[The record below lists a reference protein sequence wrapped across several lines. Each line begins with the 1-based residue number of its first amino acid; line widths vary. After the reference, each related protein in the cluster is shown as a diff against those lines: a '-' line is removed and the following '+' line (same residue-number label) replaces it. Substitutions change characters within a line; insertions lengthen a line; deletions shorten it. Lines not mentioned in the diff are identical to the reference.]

1 MCIFKNSPQV
11 KIIYLGDTDMII
23 PCQTAFVRNEANR
36 ICVIVWAVIVDINI
50 CREMKSPSCVN
61 IIQAGQV
68 WCVFSMLSWSLKSA
82 YRTTGRLWPGL
93 CWTIHDCVV
102 CGIRASAWS
111 DSTGERERGTDGD
124 GNCLPT
130 TLTIPPVRSQPG
142 ICVSLY
148 WCCSKSTV
156 ALFLSEYIWS
166 AIVSPVNR
174 PAVLSSVSAIN
185 SFLLLRGRD
194 THRSCGTAA

>member
-1 MCIFKNSPQV
+1 
-11 KIIYLGDTDMII
+11 MII

-148 WCCSKSTV
+148 WCCPSQ
-156 ALFLSEYIWS
+156 LSLYF
-166 AIVSPVNR
+166 
-174 PAVLSSVSAIN
+174 SVST
-185 SFLLLRGRD
+185 SGLLLCLQSTPVSRA
-194 THRSCGTAA
+194 TSSQLSFSHKFLPIIARSRHSQEMWNSGLIKLVGIP